1 MALKPCILFISNE
14 EMLPSYFFVFLVVD
28 SSITSLTGFIQ
39 LHVLSVVLTQIGN

>member
-14 EMLPSYFFVFLVVD
+14 EMLPSYFFVFQKP
-28 SSITSLTGFIQ
+28 SSLTGFIQ